1 MKSELARARVFI
13 LPLICL
19 TLPGAAVA
27 QGQLSSSSQ
36 ATSQPGKAS
45 IGHSQPYLTSVHELG
60 HTVPKKAKSECQ
72 NGEKAWRQGRT
83 DEAIRHFEQAV
94 AIDSEFVAA
103 RNNLAVTYMATDK
116 VDLAI
121 GQLEQAVKIDPHNP
135 LLFSNLAIG
144 HLLVHDLEAGERA
157 ARESIHLNRMSIEA
171 HALLGL
177 TLIKEEKFTDETV
190 RSLEV
195 ARDYHPTI
203 RIYLANAL
211 IRRGNLSQA
220 ASELEAYLASGDTE
234 CLAEATKSLNSLN
247 EFQRSQ
253 SASEPQH
260 NASRW
265 DE

>member
-1 MKSELARARVFI
+1 MKSELLKARVFI

-19 TLPGAAVA
+19 TLPSAAVA
-27 QGQLSSSSQ
+27 QGQLSSSSGQ
-36 ATSQPGKAS
+36 PEPWIVEQGAVRATSQPGMPG

-60 HTVPKKAKSECQ
+60 HTVPKRAKSECQ

-94 AIDSEFVAA
+94 AMDSEFVAA

-121 GQLEQAVKIDPHNP
+121 GQLEEAVKIDPHNP

-144 HLLVHDLEAGERA
+144 HLLDHDLEAGERA

-171 HALLGL
+171 HVLLGL
-177 TLIKEEKFTDETV
+177 TLIQEEKFTDETI

-195 ARDYHPTI
+195 AKDDHPAVHLLGQCADAARKPHTGGI
-203 RIYLANAL
+203 RV
-211 IRRGNLSQA
+211 RGIPGLWGYGICRGGEQM
-220 ASELEAYLASGDTE
+220 
-234 CLAEATKSLNSLN
+234 
-247 EFQRSQ
+247 
-253 SASEPQH
+253 PQQ
-260 NASRW
+260 
-265 DE
+265 D